1 MVPEPRPFRIIAV
14 SALANLT
21 NMTVSPGEA
30 KNNFILGEEC
40 SGVYY
45 GDQLFRFVNGSFVR
59 VQTPAGWWKYSA
71 PESMAYGIGSNILY
85 RYNPST
91 GDFSDAF
98 TFPQHQAYQIRSN
111 RLGLV
116 VVGANRTVANN
127 TTSISQNFYVFSD
140 AANTLTLIN
149 RFNISS
155 VLPGADSKFIAFLVS
170 PQLTKLLVSYMT
182 PGNSTLRVI
191 VKSVDYSKKSISD
204 LPFK

>member
-59 VQTPAGWWKYSA
+59 VQTPPGWWKYSV

-155 VLPGADSKFIAFLVS
+155 VLPGVDSKFIAFLVS